1 MPPAWRLAR
10 TALWGRPGRTALLLF
25 ATTLAAA
32 LVAAVACSIA
42 SARDSVA
49 AGFGRFIGNADARI
63 IHPAGGRFDE
73 SLLELVRAWP
83 EVAAA
88 TGRLGGS
95 LTLVPA
101 DGPPRRP
108 DGTARRTTPQVV
120 GVEFDLLPRFR
131 RIELDAGRLPESAA
145 EILIDPR
152 TAGELDLDVGG
163 SVMVQRFGPPI
174 RLTVVGIEKRPD
186 LGALQRPR
194 IHADRRMLAEATGRP
209 GALTGIRIDLAE
221 GVDVAAFCDARG
233 GELPAEVLLEPAEL
247 VRTGFDRR
255 SRYGDIALRVLTT
268 MAFISCGFIVVIGL
282 TSGVHESQRELAMLR
297 AVGASRAQLFG
308 GQMLSGLLLGAGG
321 AAAGAPVGIALA
333 WVLVRIWRSF
343 IPEGLSLHGP
353 GLLAAAAGSVLA
365 GGVGALWPAVAA
377 ARVSPLAAMRV
388 SARPP
393 WRYGTLACLLAGLV
407 LIGIHHGL
415 LRTPDADAR
424 YYRYAF
430 AGLPLLFIGCFLLA
444 VPLVRLS
451 AVLLAPGLSR
461 MLRLPPDLLRGS
473 IAAAPYRAGFTAGAL
488 MIGMALLITS
498 WAGAVSVR
506 DGFIERIRFAD
517 GFAFRPTGIPP
528 EQVRAIAEL
537 PFVEEICEV
546 GQLQVR
552 LVGEQVFGLRGISP
566 RNVVLVG
573 FDSEQFFRINRIEWI
588 AGDPAVAMPR
598 LRAGE
603 GLLVAEQFLTA
614 KGYGVGD
621 RITLGVGRFEREF
634 EILGVLSA
642 AGLDVAA
649 QLFGIQSAYSELS
662 VSCVFLDAEVVRREF
677 DNGDVHLVQVML
689 SEEISDEDAEALVAE
704 AAPGVLFRSG
714 RSILSMI
721 TDIADATLAV
731 QTTVAFGALVLASLA
746 VAGVIAADVTA
757 RRFEFGVLRSIGT
770 DRRTISGLVAA
781 EAALMA
787 CGGSLA
793 GVILGLQMAMADI
806 SLMRDLAGLD
816 VQLHLPLAAGA
827 AGFLTVLVLA
837 LLASRPAARRLLR
850 RPPAGLVS

>member
-1 MPPAWRLAR
+1 M
-10 TALWGRPGRTALLLF
+10 
-25 ATTLAAA
+25 
-32 LVAAVACSIA
+32 
-42 SARDSVA
+42 
-49 AGFGRFIGNADARI
+49 
-63 IHPAGGRFDE
+63 
-73 SLLELVRAWP
+73 
-83 EVAAA
+83 
-88 TGRLGGS
+88 
-95 LTLVPA
+95 
-101 DGPPRRP
+101 
-108 DGTARRTTPQVV
+108 
-120 GVEFDLLPRFR
+120 
-131 RIELDAGRLPESAA
+131 
-145 EILIDPR
+145 
-152 TAGELDLDVGG
+152 
-163 SVMVQRFGPPI
+163 
-174 RLTVVGIEKRPD
+174 
-186 LGALQRPR
+186 
-194 IHADRRMLAEATGRP
+194 
-209 GALTGIRIDLAE
+209 
-221 GVDVAAFCDARG
+221 
-233 GELPAEVLLEPAEL
+233 
-247 VRTGFDRR
+247 
-255 SRYGDIALRVLTT
+255 
-268 MAFISCGFIVVIGL
+268 
-282 TSGVHESQRELAMLR
+282 
-297 AVGASRAQLFG
+297 
-308 GQMLSGLLLGAGG
+308 
-321 AAAGAPVGIALA
+321 
-333 WVLVRIWRSF
+333 
-343 IPEGLSLHGP
+343 
-353 GLLAAAAGSVLA
+353 
-365 GGVGALWPAVAA
+365 
-377 ARVSPLAAMRV
+377 
-388 SARPP
+388 
-393 WRYGTLACLLAGLV
+393 
-407 LIGIHHGL
+407 
-415 LRTPDADAR
+415 
-424 YYRYAF
+424 
-430 AGLPLLFIGCFLLA
+430 
-444 VPLVRLS
+444 PLVRLS
-451 AVLLAPGLSR
+451 AIILAPGLSR
-461 MLRLPPDLLRGS
+461 LLRLPPDLLRGS

-517 GFAFRPTGIPP
+517 GFAFRPTGISP
-528 EQVRAIAEL
+528 EQVQAIAEL

-588 AGDPAVAMPR
+588 AGDPATAMPR

-662 VSCVFLDAEVVRREF
+662 VSCVFLDAAVVEREF

-689 SEEISDEDAEALVAE
+689 SEDISDEEAEARVAE

-714 RSILSMI
+714 RSILGMI

-787 CGGSLA
+787 CGGALA
-793 GVILGLQMAMADI
+793 GTVLGLQMAMADI

-816 VQLHLPLAAGA
+816 VRLHLPMAAAAAGC
-827 AGFLTVLVLA
+827 LTVLGLA